1 MTIASLD
8 LLRAILRKTAAQ
20 SALLMAIGVYV
31 GVWNVRVFADE
42 KDDFFE
48 SKIRPILV
56 QRCEGC
62 HTSDKGKMHGG
73 LALDTKLGWTIGGDS
88 GPAIVP
94 GKPMESLIIAAIE
107 YGEDGPQ
114 MPPSEAGGKLPNAEI
129 QLLKDWIGR
138 GAHDP
143 RIAKQKVGGMDEAEA
158 KSWWAFQPLQK
169 LENFDTATIDS
180 FIESKL
186 TAANLSNAPEADK
199 RTLLR
204 RATYDLTGLPPTST
218 EMSEFLADTSADAF
232 SRIVERL
239 LASPHYGERWGRHW
253 LDLARYADSW
263 DARSYGGAGDIAEAW
278 RYRDWVVNAF
288 NRDQPYDQFVRD
300 QIAGDILG
308 TSDGQF
314 NVEQIIAT
322 GAYAIGEWGNGDAD
336 KKKIHTDIVDDQ
348 VDFTS
353 RTFLGITLACAR
365 CHDHK
370 YDPFTTREYHALAG
384 FFYSSRIL
392 ENFTPPGAGEEP
404 MRIDLTEPHVR
415 EQQMQKQK
423 RIAEIDTS
431 LMAMLRPLQTVER
444 NALGTNGL
452 MRRIKQ
458 GADTPSLMFNETDAE
473 LKVLTFRIPPI
484 GVAIHPGPTSS
495 VTAAWISPAEGIYQA
510 NIKLVDTDPNCG
522 DGVLWELRHGT
533 MLLGSGAIANG
544 GTAEF
549 DKADISIAP
558 GELLRLI
565 IKPQASH
572 ACDTTV
578 TEFVITRSSASEPQH
593 WSLGES
599 LKAGRQP
606 GEDGWWVCE
615 GDGQQLIQN
624 DATARTLEAERAQLT
639 SEMIVALKAVGLA
652 EGGIK
657 NTTYAGYHNARIH
670 KRGQYDQ
677 LSDEVPRGF
686 PVLLANE
693 QPKIVEG
700 SGRLELAKWVISPGN
715 PLTARV
721 MVNRIWQHH
730 FGQALV
736 RTPNNFGK
744 LGERPTHPELLDYL
758 AAKFIENGWSIK
770 QMHRLVMNSDAYK
783 RSSVP
788 SSNAGTVD
796 IENTLISH
804 QQRRRLSAEE
814 LRDSLL
820 FAAGSLDPTRGGP
833 AVRDL
838 MVPRRT
844 LYIAN
849 VRSDRSGYLAVF
861 DGANAQTIV
870 DKRNDTVVAPQALWL
885 LNNTFAL
892 TQANALA
899 SLVVK
904 QDGDSNQRLAWLTD
918 RLFQRPPTKSEQAL
932 VSAAVDNSNL
942 LESWEPL
949 CHVLLCTNEFVYVD

>member
-8 LLRAILRKTAAQ
+8 PVRSILKQTAAK
-20 SALLMAIGVYV
+20 SALLFAIGVYFS
-31 GVWNVRVFADE
+31 VWNIPVYADE
-42 KDDFFE
+42 LDNFFE
-48 SKIRPILV
+48 SKIRPILL

-73 LALDTKLGWTIGGDS
+73 LALDTKLGWTEGGDS
-88 GPAIVP
+88 GPAIIP

-114 MPPSEAGGKLPNAEI
+114 MPPSEAGGKLSDKDI

-143 RIAKQKVGGMDEAEA
+143 RNAKKKVGGMDEAEA
-158 KSWWAFQPLQK
+158 KSWWAFQPLRK
-169 LENFDTATIDS
+169 PADFEITTIDS
-180 FIESKL
+180 FLDSKL
-186 TAANLSNAPEADK
+186 TAANLSKAPEADK

-204 RATYDLTGLPPTST
+204 RATYDLTGLPPTSS
-218 EMSEFLADTSADAF
+218 EMSAFLADTSVDAF
-232 SRIVERL
+232 SQVIERL
-239 LASPHYGERWGRHW
+239 LASSQYGERWGRHW

-263 DARSYGGAGDIAEAW
+263 DARSYGGTGDISEAW

-288 NRDQPYDQFVRD
+288 NRDQPYDQFVRE

-308 TSDGQF
+308 TRDGQF
-314 NVEQIIAT
+314 NAEQIVAT

-415 EQQMQKQK
+415 EQQTHKQR

-431 LMAMLRPLQTVER
+431 LTAMLRPLQTVER
-444 NALGTNGL
+444 NAFGTNGL

-458 GADTPSLMFNETDAE
+458 GADTPSLMFNETDTE
-473 LKVLTFRIPPI
+473 LKVLTFSIPPSC
-484 GVAIHPGPTSS
+484 VALHPGPTSS
-495 VTAAWISPAEGIYQA
+495 ITAAWVTPAEGIYQA
-510 NIKLVDTDPNCG
+510 NIKLIDADPNCG
-522 DGVLWELRHGT
+522 DGVLWELRQGT
-533 MLLGSGAIANG
+533 TLLGSGSIANG

-549 DKADISIAP
+549 VKADISIAQ

-578 TEFVITRSSASEPQH
+578 TAFVITSSDAREPQH

-624 DATARTLEAERAQLT
+624 DATALTLEAERAQLT
-639 SEMIVALKAVGLA
+639 AQMIVAPKAVGLA

-693 QPKIVEG
+693 QPRIVEG
-700 SGRLELAKWVISPGN
+700 SGRLELAKWVTSPDN

-758 AAKFIENGWSIK
+758 ATKFIENGWRIK

-788 SSNAGTVD
+788 ASNAGAID
-796 IENTLISH
+796 SENTLISH

-820 FAAGSLDPTRGGP
+820 LAAGSLDQTRGGP
-833 AVRDL
+833 AVRDI

-870 DKRNDTVVAPQALWL
+870 DKRNDTVVDPQALWL

-892 TQANALA
+892 TQAKTLA
-899 SLVVK
+899 TLAVK
-904 QDGDSNQRLAWLTD
+904 QDADSNQRLAWLTD
-918 RLFQRPPTKSEQAL
+918 RLFQRPPTESEQAF
-932 VSAAVDNSNL
+932 VASVVADMKSV
-942 LESWEPL
+942 ESSEPL
-949 CHVLLCTNEFVYVD
+949 CHVFLCTNEFVYVD